1 MADPIENFNL
11 VEGVNLD
18 DSSFTETEIIAAQS
32 IIRQYIS
39 DNYEDI
45 DFSELSSL
53 NDILIRPF
61 AQIFLILKKLIEEFS
76 KTNTVYSALSI
87 GGASSDNIID
97 GLLSNFNIKR
107 RQGNVS
113 TGFAKISLTNFT
125 ESFSIDE
132 SVKFKTNNDLIFYP
146 SNSFTASTSP
156 TTASQLKIY
165 SDNTNTQKFVIVPF
179 IAENSGSQ
187 YNIEQYT
194 TLNIL
199 SERIGI
205 ISANAFSKFSG
216 GQNKESNE
224 EVINRIIPAL
234 STRNLASPLAIEQTL
249 RDNFPEIQQIS
260 IHGVNSELMSRNSHN
275 IFGIKAGSFCDIYVK
290 TSSFVEEFFEQNLVA
305 QKITQSIINID
316 NSLAQHAGKY
326 LLKLS
331 RNELPGN
338 YRITRVFSKELELTT
353 LSSFNITEVRRKFNK
368 YSNNNTVDNYIFTT
382 QESTYSSYS
391 YQEIIFEG
399 SGQLSDTMSVTVFA
413 EMLPSIQRIQE
424 FVNQPGAQSALIDT
438 LVKACVPCF
447 ISTSEITVRTKLGST
462 TSDEVQNRIIDYIN
476 SINPRKEEIRIDKI
490 ISSIMQDKNILS
502 VNTPIM
508 IQAEILAP
516 DINFSTTKISSES
529 VLSIPKNIALG
540 YSRDNIGFFARKSGI
555 PVTLIEI

>member
-11 VEGVNLD
+11 VEGINLN
-18 DSSFTETEIIAAQS
+18 DSSFSEDEILSAQS
-32 IIRQYIS
+32 ILRQYIS
-39 DNYEDI
+39 DNYQDI

-53 NDILIRPF
+53 NDLLIRPF
-61 AQIFLILKKLIEEFS
+61 AQIFLILKRLIEEFS
-76 KTNTVYSALSI
+76 KTNTIYSALSLPES
-87 GGASSDNIID
+87 SSDKIVD
-97 GLLSNFNIKR
+97 ALLSNFNIKR
-107 RQGNVS
+107 RQGYIS
-113 TGFAKISLTNFT
+113 TGFVKINLTNFS

-132 SVKFKTNNDLIFYP
+132 SIKFKTNNGLIFSSSGAFSGSVSP
-146 SNSFTASTSP
+146 TASN
-156 TTASQLKIY
+156 QLKIY
-165 SDNTNTQKFVIVPF
+165 SDSTGTQKFVIVPF
-179 IAENSGSQ
+179 VAEKEGSE

-199 SERIGI
+199 NSRTGI

-216 GQNKESNE
+216 GQNKESNQ
-224 EVINRIIPAL
+224 EVIDRIIPAL

-275 IFGIKAGSFCDIYVK
+275 IFGIKSGSFCDIYVK
-290 TSSFVEEFFEQNLVA
+290 TSSFVEEFYEQNLVA
-305 QKITQSIINID
+305 QKITQSIINLD
-316 NSLAQHAGKY
+316 NSLAPYLGKY

-353 LSSFNITEVRRKFNK
+353 LSSFNILSVRRKFDK
-368 YSNNNTVDNYIFTT
+368 YSASNTVDNYIFNT

-391 YQEIIFEG
+391 YQDIIFDG
-399 SGQLSDTMSVTVFA
+399 VGNNSDTMSVTVFA
-413 EMLPSIQRIQE
+413 EMIPSIQRIQQ

-438 LVKACVPCF
+438 LVRACIPCF
-447 ISTSEITVRTKLGST
+447 ISTSEITVRTKLNST
-462 TSDEVQNRIIDYIN
+462 TPEKIQNNIIDYIN
-476 SINPRKEEIRIDKI
+476 SVNPRKEEIRIDKI
-490 ISSIMQDKNILS
+490 ISSIMQDSNVLS

-508 IQAEILAP
+508 INAEILAP
-516 DINFSTTKISSES
+516 DINFTMIKLYSES
-529 VLSIPKNIALG
+529 TLVIPKNIQLG